1 MNIICLPLG
10 DCRAEQILFQ
20 NRKYRFKI
28 SKLDST
34 QRKKI
39 YIN

>member
-1 MNIICLPLG
+1 MDITLG

-28 SKLDST
+28 SKLDIT
-34 QRKKI
+34 QR
-39 YIN
+39 